1 LNYLTPLLAWIVALG
16 TLAGAAHEL
25 RLQHERTD
33 INAALSAVP
42 QYTVKS
48 DALGQKDYLAI
59 QKKTAVFGSVD
70 IVVSASSLSVKSN
83 ALSDYA
89 AWRLTLDQV
98 LLDNPGVTWKVE
110 SLCSGKCSSGEAL
123 KAVLQG
129 SRMSTIVKPGTSSPA
144 QTTPSA
150 PTSKGSVSSSGPVS
164 RYVVSRS

>member
-1 LNYLTPLLAWIVALG
+1 MNYLTPLLAWLVALG
-16 TLAGAAHEL
+16 TLAGAAREL
-25 RLQHERTD
+25 RVQHERTD
-33 INAALSAVP
+33 VNAALSVVP
-42 QYTVKS
+42 QYTVKA
-48 DALGQKDYLAI
+48 DPLGQKDYLAI

-70 IVVSASSLSVKSN
+70 IVASANTLSVQAN
-83 ALSDYA
+83 TLSDYA

-110 SLCSGKCSSGEAL
+110 SLCSGKCASGEAH

-129 SRMSTIVKPGTSSPA
+129 SRMSAQVRPGSGAPTPA
-144 QTTPSA
+144 SNLT